1 MNSHELCK
9 KKAKELVAQMTL
21 EEKASQLTYNS
32 PAIKRLGIPAYN
44 WWNEALHGVARA
56 GTATSFPQAIGLA
69 AIFDEEF
76 LREVADTI
84 AEEGRAKYNESSK
97 HEDRDIYK
105 GLTFWS
111 PNVNIF
117 RDPRWGRGHETY
129 GEDPFLSARL
139 GVAFIK
145 GLQGEGEVLKAAAC
159 AKHFAVH
166 SGPEDL
172 RHEFNA
178 EVSLKDLWETYLPAF
193 EACVKEG
200 KVESVMGAYNRTNG
214 EPCCGS
220 YFLLRDILRNKW
232 GFDGHVVSDC
242 WAIKDFHMHHM
253 VTSTPQESAALAID
267 AGCDLNCGNTY
278 LLLLQ
283 ALQEGLITEEH
294 ITRAAE
300 RLFTTRFKLGLFEGS
315 EYDQIPYEVVECK
328 EHIELAIEAARKSAV
343 LLKNDGILPIDK
355 TKVKTIG
362 VIGPNANSRRAL
374 KGNYYGTSSRYI
386 TVLEGIQDEA
396 GDEVRILYS
405 KGCELVKDRTEPL
418 AYSHDRLMEAVTVA
432 EHSDIVVLC
441 LGLDETIEG
450 EEMDEGNNVGSGDK
464 KDLELPEVQR
474 KLLEKIVAVGKP
486 TILCLLAGSA
496 INLSY
501 AQEHCNGILMAWYP
515 GARGGKAI
523 ADILFGKTSPSG
535 KLPITFYASLDNL
548 PPFTDYSMKNR
559 TYRYIEEK
567 PLYPFGY
574 GLTYG
579 DVICTGAVLEE
590 PIKLNQDI
598 KIKVSVKNRGKVA
611 TEDVVQV
618 YIKDEESRYA
628 VRNTSLC
635 GFKRIHLNA
644 GEEKEFHMMIPFES
658 LKVVNDEGE
667 RILDSNK
674 FTLYIGVSGVDE
686 RSVELTKKEPVILPL
701 ILNCAK

>member
-76 LREVADTI
+76 LTKVADTI

-145 GLQGEGEVLKAAAC
+145 GLQGEGEILKAAAC

-178 EVSLKDLWETYLPAF
+178 EVTPKDLWETYLPAF

-267 AGCDLNCGNTY
+267 AGCDLNCGNMY
-278 LLLLQ
+278 LVLLQ

-300 RLFTTRFKLGLFEGS
+300 RLFTTRFMLGLFEGS
-315 EYDQIPYEVVECK
+315 EYDTIPYEVVECK

-355 TKVKTIG
+355 SKVKTIG
-362 VIGPNANSRRAL
+362 VIGPNANSRLAL

-386 TVLEGIQDEA
+386 TLLEGIQDEA
-396 GDEVRILYS
+396 GDEVRVLYS

-418 AYSHDRLMEAVTVA
+418 AYAHDRLMEAVTVA
-432 EHSDIVVLC
+432 EHSDVVILC

-450 EEMDEGNNVGSGDK
+450 EELDEGNNVGSGDK

-486 TILCLLAGSA
+486 VILCLIAGSA

-548 PPFTDYSMKNR
+548 PDFTDYSMKNR
-559 TYRYIEEK
+559 TYRYLEEK

-579 DVICTGAVLEE
+579 DVICTVAALEE
-590 PIKLNQDI
+590 AVQFDQDI
-598 KIKVSVKNRGKVA
+598 KIKVLVKNRGKVA
-611 TEDVVQV
+611 TEDVIQV
-618 YIKDEESRYA
+618 YIKDEESKYA

-635 GFKRIHLNA
+635 GFKRIFLNP
-644 GEEKEFHMMIPFES
+644 GEETVIRMTIPFEA

-674 FTLYIGVSGVDE
+674 FTLYIGVSGADE
-686 RSVELTKKEPVILPL
+686 RSFELTKKEPVTVPVILQ
-701 ILNCAK
+701 NA

>member
-1 MNSHELCK
+1 MNFHELCK

-76 LREVADTI
+76 LTKVADTI

-145 GLQGEGEVLKAAAC
+145 GLQGEGEVLKSAAC

-178 EVSLKDLWETYLPAF
+178 EVSPKDLWETYLPAF

-200 KVESVMGAYNRTNG
+200 KVEAVMGAYNRTNG

-267 AGCDLNCGNTY
+267 AGCDLNCGNMY
-278 LLLLQ
+278 LVLLQ

-315 EYDQIPYEVVECK
+315 EFDNIPYEVVECK
-328 EHIELAIEAARKSAV
+328 EHIELAVEATRKSVV

-355 TKVKTIG
+355 SKVKTIG
-362 VIGPNANSRRAL
+362 VIGPNANSRLAL

-386 TVLEGIQDEA
+386 TVLEGIQDEV
-396 GDEVRILYS
+396 GDEVRVLYS

-418 AYSHDRLMEAVTVA
+418 AYAHDRLMEAVTVA
-432 EHSDIVVLC
+432 EHSDIVILC

-450 EEMDEGNNVGSGDK
+450 EELDEGNNVGSGDK

-486 TILCLLAGSA
+486 VILCILAGSA
-496 INLSY
+496 LNLSY
-501 AQEHCNGILMAWYP
+501 AEEHCNGILMGWYP

-548 PPFTDYSMKNR
+548 PDFTDYSMRNR

-579 DVICTGAVLEE
+579 DVICTDAVLEE
-590 PIKLNQDI
+590 EVKLNEDI
-598 KIKVSVKNRGKVA
+598 KIKVSAKNRGKVG
-611 TEDVVQV
+611 TEDVIQV
-618 YIKDEESRYA
+618 YIKDEESQYA

-635 GFKRIHLNA
+635 GFKRIFLNP
-644 GEEKEFHMMIPFES
+644 GEEKEIHMTIPFEA

-667 RILDSNK
+667 RILDSKK
-674 FTLYIGVSGVDE
+674 FILYIGVSGADE
-686 RSVELTKKEPVILPL
+686 RSIELTKKEPVIVPIRL
-701 ILNCAK
+701 

>member
-76 LREVADTI
+76 LTKVADTI

-145 GLQGEGEVLKAAAC
+145 GLQGEGEILKAAAC

-178 EVSLKDLWETYLPAF
+178 EVTPKDLWETYLPAF

-267 AGCDLNCGNTY
+267 AGCDLNCGNMY
-278 LLLLQ
+278 LVLLQ

-315 EYDQIPYEVVECK
+315 EYDTIPYEVVECK

-355 TKVKTIG
+355 SKVKTIG
-362 VIGPNANSRRAL
+362 VIGPNANSRLAL

-386 TVLEGIQDEA
+386 TLLEGIQDEA
-396 GDEVRILYS
+396 GDEVRVLYS

-418 AYSHDRLMEAVTVA
+418 AYAHDRLMEAVTVA
-432 EHSDIVVLC
+432 EHSDVVILC

-450 EEMDEGNNVGSGDK
+450 EELDEGNNVGSGDK

-486 TILCLLAGSA
+486 VILCLIAGSA

-548 PPFTDYSMKNR
+548 PDFTDYSMKNR
-559 TYRYIEEK
+559 TYRYLEEK

-579 DVICTGAVLEE
+579 DVICTVAALEE
-590 PIKLNQDI
+590 AVQFDQDI
-598 KIKVSVKNRGKVA
+598 KIKVLVKNRGKVA
-611 TEDVVQV
+611 TEDVIQV
-618 YIKDEESRYA
+618 YIKDEESKYA

-635 GFKRIHLNA
+635 GFKRIFLNP
-644 GEEKEFHMMIPFES
+644 GEETVIRMTIPFEA

-674 FTLYIGVSGVDE
+674 FTLYIGVSGADE
-686 RSVELTKKEPVILPL
+686 RSFELTKKEPVTVPVILQ
-701 ILNCAK
+701 NA

>member
-1 MNSHELCK
+1 MKTNDIYKE
-9 KKAKELVAQMTL
+9 KARTLVAQMTL

-76 LREVADTI
+76 LTKVADTI

-129 GEDPFLSARL
+129 GEDPFLSSRL

-145 GLQGEGEVLKAAAC
+145 GLQGDKEIMKSAAC

-178 EVSLKDLWETYLPAF
+178 EASPKDLWETYLPAF

-200 KVESVMGAYNRTNG
+200 NVESVMGAYNRTNG

-220 YFLLRDILRNKW
+220 YTLLRDILRGKW
-232 GFDGHVVSDC
+232 GFEGHVVSDC
-242 WAIKDFHMHHM
+242 WAIKDFHMYHM
-253 VTSTPQESAALAID
+253 VTKTPQESAALAID
-267 AGCDLNCGNTY
+267 AGCDLNCGNMY
-278 LLLLQ
+278 LVLLQ

-315 EYDQIPYEVVECK
+315 EFDKIPYEVVESK
-328 EHIELAIEAARKSAV
+328 EHIELAIEGTRKSAV
-343 LLKNDGILPIDK
+343 LLKNDGVLPIDK
-355 TKVKTIG
+355 SKIKTIG
-362 VIGPNANSRRAL
+362 VIGPNANSRLAL
-374 KGNYYGTSSRYI
+374 KANYYGTSSRYI
-386 TVLEGIQDEA
+386 TLLEGIQDEVGEA
-396 GDEVRILYS
+396 VRVLYS
-405 KGCELVKDRTEPL
+405 KGCELVKDRSEPL
-418 AYSHDRLMEAVTVA
+418 AYAHDRLMEAVTVA
-432 EHSDIVVLC
+432 EHSDVVILC

-464 KDLELPEVQR
+464 KDLELPEVQK
-474 KLLEKIVAVGKP
+474 KLLEKILEVGKP
-486 TILCLLAGSA
+486 VVLCLIAGSA

-501 AQEHCNGILMAWYP
+501 AQDNCNGILLAWYP
-515 GARGGKAI
+515 GARGGKGI
-523 ADILFGKTSPSG
+523 ADLLFGNASPSG

-548 PPFTDYSMKNR
+548 PEFTDYTMKNR

-579 DVICTGAVLEE
+579 DVICTSAALETAIKE
-590 PIKLNQDI
+590 NEDIKL
-598 KIKVSVKNRGKVA
+598 KVSLQNRSEIG
-611 TEDVVQV
+611 TEEVVQV
-618 YIKDEESRYA
+618 YVKDEESKYA
-628 VRNTSLC
+628 VRNSSLC
-635 GFKRIHLNA
+635 GFRRIFLN
-644 GEEKEFHMMIPFES
+644 GKEEKEVTIEIPFDS
-658 LKVVNDEGE
+658 LKAVNEKGE
-667 RILDSNK
+667 KILDSK
-674 FTLYIGVSGVDE
+674 RFTLYVGIVGADE
-686 RSVELTKKEPVILPL
+686 RSVELTGKKPIAVPILL
-701 ILNCAK
+701 

>member
-76 LREVADTI
+76 LTKVADTI

-97 HEDRDIYK
+97 HDDRDIYK

-145 GLQGEGEVLKAAAC
+145 GLQGEGEILKAAAC

-178 EVSLKDLWETYLPAF
+178 EVTPKDLWETYLPAF

-253 VTSTPQESAALAID
+253 VTRTPQESAALAID
-267 AGCDLNCGNTY
+267 AGCDLNCGNMY
-278 LLLLQ
+278 LVLLQ

-300 RLFTTRFKLGLFEGS
+300 RLFTTRFMLGLFEGS
-315 EYDQIPYEVVECK
+315 EYDTIPYEVVECK

-355 TKVKTIG
+355 SKVKTIG
-362 VIGPNANSRRAL
+362 VIGPNANSRLAL

-386 TVLEGIQDEA
+386 TLLEGIQDEA
-396 GDEVRILYS
+396 GDEVRVLYS

-418 AYSHDRLMEAVTVA
+418 AYAHDRLMEAVTVA
-432 EHSDIVVLC
+432 EHSDVVILC

-450 EEMDEGNNVGSGDK
+450 EELDEGNNVGSGDK

-486 TILCLLAGSA
+486 VILCLIAGSA

-548 PPFTDYSMKNR
+548 PDFTDYSMKNR
-559 TYRYIEEK
+559 TYRYLEEK

-579 DVICTGAVLEE
+579 DVICTVAALEE
-590 PIKLNQDI
+590 AVQFDQDI
-598 KIKVSVKNRGKVA
+598 KIKVLVKNRGKVA
-611 TEDVVQV
+611 TEDVIQV
-618 YIKDEESRYA
+618 YIKDEESKYA

-635 GFKRIHLNA
+635 GFKRIFLNP
-644 GEEKEFHMMIPFES
+644 GEETVIRMTIPFEA

-674 FTLYIGVSGVDE
+674 FTLYIGVSGADE
-686 RSVELTKKEPVILPL
+686 RSFELTKKEPVTVPVILQ
-701 ILNCAK
+701 NA